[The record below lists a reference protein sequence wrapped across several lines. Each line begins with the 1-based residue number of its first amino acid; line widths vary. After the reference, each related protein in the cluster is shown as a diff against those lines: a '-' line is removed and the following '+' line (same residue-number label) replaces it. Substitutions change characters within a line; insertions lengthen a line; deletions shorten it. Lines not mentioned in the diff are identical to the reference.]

1 MNSVLIGSVSS
12 SAAVLDALIRAG
24 VTVSGVLGLDESQAD
39 RVSDYRSLKRQ
50 VEGTDIPFQS
60 FVKVTEPALE
70 EFLRASQPDLL
81 WVIGLSQLVPDR
93 LIRLA
98 RHGGVGFHPTM
109 LPRGRGRA
117 PVAWTIILGERAAA
131 TLFHLTDEADAGDII
146 AQREVPVLPDDY
158 SEDLIARTN
167 EVLAELIHELA
178 PGIKSGTIPCIPQ
191 NDDDAT
197 YFGKRTPED
206 GLIDWSQTT
215 DVVYRLVRAAGRPY
229 PGAFS
234 FLGERKLTI
243 WRAAPAVAA
252 TDFGDAEC
260 LHRAGTVVRQDGERG
275 IMVRTGDG
283 ALWLTEVEGV
293 DADALALGVRLTD
306 GASSKGG

>member
-24 VTVSGVLGLDESQAD
+24 ATVSGVLGLDESQAD
-39 RVSDYRSLKRQ
+39 RVSDYRSLGQQ
-50 VEGTDIPFQS
+50 VEGTNIPFRS
-60 FVKVTEPALE
+60 FVRVTEPAVE
-70 EFLRASQPDLL
+70 EFLRAHQPDLL
-81 WVIGLSQLVPDR
+81 WAIGLSQLVPDR
-93 LIRLA
+93 LICLA
-98 RHGGVGFHPTM
+98 RYGGVGFHPTI

-117 PVAWTIILGERAAA
+117 PVAWTILLGERAAA
-131 TLFHLTDEADAGDII
+131 TLFHLTEEADAGDII

-167 EVLAELIHELA
+167 DVLAEVIHELA
-178 PGIKSGTIPCIPQ
+178 PSIKAGALPRMPQ
-191 NDDDAT
+191 EQADAT

-215 DVVYRLVRAAGRPY
+215 DAVYRLVRAAGRPY

-234 FLGERKLTI
+234 FLGERKVTI
-243 WRAAPAVAA
+243 WRATPAIAA
-252 TDFGDAEC
+252 SDFGDAEC
-260 LHRAGTVVRQDGERG
+260 LHAAGTVVRQDGERG

-283 ALWLTEVEGV
+283 ALWLTGFEGA
-293 DADALALGVRLTD
+293 DADALALGTRLS
-306 GASSKGG
+306 GPASSKGG